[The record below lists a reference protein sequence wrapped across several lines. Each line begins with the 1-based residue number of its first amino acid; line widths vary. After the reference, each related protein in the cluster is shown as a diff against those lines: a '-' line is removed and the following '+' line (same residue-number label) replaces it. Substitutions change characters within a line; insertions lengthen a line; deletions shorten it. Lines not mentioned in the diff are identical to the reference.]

1 MDWERFE
8 LGDLAREIRANGKA
22 VDAEKMIWAFEEAV
36 RVARIDPDLLS
47 YQLAAVTC
55 LLARLE
61 GTSPRSVL
69 EAFFRRSI
77 PDEQW
82 RDQFLPA
89 VRIAA
94 NSSRPRTD
102 NDGMAVPERSGRL
115 WRLVES
121 PFFTALVLTVI
132 LANAVVLGLQTYEE
146 FEREHG
152 DTLALLNA
160 IFLGFFVVEL
170 SLRIAAYGRRP
181 QDFFRSGWN
190 IFDFVVIAMAFVP
203 GIRESST
210 LLRIARLM
218 RVVRVVRVLPDLRLL
233 VEGVA
238 RSLPP
243 LGSMVLL
250 TTLIIFVYGM
260 FGWLLFG
267 DELPQ
272 DWGNIGTAMLS
283 LFVILTLEDFPRYM
297 FRAMEV
303 HQWAWIYFVTY
314 VGVAVFIVVN
324 VLIAIVLNSMEEAR
338 ELERR
343 RRLTAGRE
351 AGAVAPAP
359 VLERIAIL
367 RAALEELEEELAQIP
382 VK

>member
-1 MDWERFE
+1 M
-8 LGDLAREIRANGKA
+8 
-22 VDAEKMIWAFEEAV
+22 
-36 RVARIDPDLLS
+36 
-47 YQLAAVTC
+47 
-55 LLARLE
+55 
-61 GTSPRSVL
+61 
-69 EAFFRRSI
+69 
-77 PDEQW
+77 
-82 RDQFLPA
+82 
-89 VRIAA
+89 
-94 NSSRPRTD
+94 
-102 NDGMAVPERSGRL
+102 PERSGRL

-121 PFFTALVLTVI
+121 PYFTTLVLAVI
-132 LANAVVLGLQTYEE
+132 LANAVVLGMQTYPE
-146 FEREHG
+146 FERDHG
-152 DTLALLNA
+152 DTLNLLNS
-160 IFLGFFVVEL
+160 IFLGFFVVEV
-170 SLRIAAYGRRP
+170 SLRIAAFGRRP
-181 QDFFRSGWN
+181 QDFFRGGWN
-190 IFDFVVIAMAFVP
+190 LFDFVVVAMAFVP

-218 RVVRVVRVLPDLRLL
+218 RVVRVIRVLPDLRLL
-233 VEGVA
+233 VEGVV

-283 LFVILTLEDFPRYM
+283 LFVLLTLEDFPRYM
-297 FRAMEV
+297 ERAMEI
-303 HQWAWIYFVTY
+303 HQWAWVYFVSY

-343 RRLTAGRE
+343 RRLAAGRE

>member
-1 MDWERFE
+1 M
-8 LGDLAREIRANGKA
+8 
-22 VDAEKMIWAFEEAV
+22 
-36 RVARIDPDLLS
+36 S
-47 YQLAAVTC
+47 
-55 LLARLE
+55 
-61 GTSPRSVL
+61 
-69 EAFFRRSI
+69 
-77 PDEQW
+77 
-82 RDQFLPA
+82 
-89 VRIAA
+89 
-94 NSSRPRTD
+94 
-102 NDGMAVPERSGRL
+102 VPERSGRL

-121 PFFTALVLTVI
+121 PFFTALVLAVI
-132 LANAVVLGLQTYEE
+132 LANAVVLGMQTYPDLD
-146 FEREHG
+146 RNHG
-152 DTLALLNA
+152 GTLDLLNT
-160 IFLGFFVVEL
+160 IFLGFFVVEV
-170 SLRIAAYGRRP
+170 SLRLAAHGRRP
-181 QDFFRSGWN
+181 QDFFRGGWN
-190 IFDFVVIAMAFVP
+190 LFDFVVVAMAFVP

-233 VEGVA
+233 VEGVV

-267 DELPQ
+267 EELPQ

-283 LFVILTLEDFPRYM
+283 LFVLLTLEDFPRYM
-297 FRAMEV
+297 ERAMEI
-303 HQWAWIYFVTY
+303 HQWAWVYFVSY

-343 RRLTAGRE
+343 RRLAAGHE

-382 VK
+382 VR